1 MNLPT
6 NRDDAARLDGRDPI
20 SALRHNFDLP
30 PGVIYLDGN
39 SLGPPPAATAA
50 RVEEVMR
57 HEWGRDLITSWNRH
71 GWIDLP
77 LRVGDAIAGL
87 IGATPGEVVVTDST
101 SINLFKLIVAAL
113 RIRPDRRVILTEEEN
128 FPTDVYIARGVSQV
142 IGRDVELRV
151 VPRRDLTSAL
161 DDDVAVVML
170 THVDFRTGE
179 THDMVAMTR
188 RAHDAGALALWD
200 LAHSAGALDV
210 DLAAAEV
217 DLAVGCGYK
226 YLNGGP
232 GAPAFAFVASALHD
246 RLETP
251 LPGWMGHAS
260 PFEMD
265 LNYRP
270 APGIAQLLCG
280 TPPILSLVALQC
292 GVATVAEAGIAG
304 LRRTSVDLSELFI
317 SLVESR
323 CHGFGL
329 ELASPRDPEKRG
341 SQVSFRHC
349 NGYPVMQAL
358 ITAGVIGDFRA
369 PDLLRFGFAP
379 LYVRRV
385 DIWDAVEVLRRILA
399 DQTWDRPEYR
409 IRAKVT

>member
-1 MNLPT
+1 
-6 NRDDAARLDGRDPI
+6 
-20 SALRHNFDLP
+20 
-30 PGVIYLDGN
+30 
-39 SLGPPPAATAA
+39 
-50 RVEEVMR
+50 MR

>member
-1 MNLPT
+1 VNLPT

>member
-1 MNLPT
+1 VSLPT